1 MRKYIAVIAIE
12 ANDDVE
18 KSEIVG
24 AISLGDAQWRPML
37 YDPNP
42 KARIIGATMMP
53 QVEPVRMRWSVTALG
68 LERREL
74 MVAWDGEQE
83 RGVVSIYDPRP
94 VRGEVDVHSVILT
107 PESMSQ
113 IIRGMA
119 EFPIDMV
126 DVMAARNARARR
138 RGE

>member
-24 AISLGDAQWRPML
+24 AISLGTGT

-42 KARIIGATMMP
+42 RARIIGATMVP

-113 IIRGMA
+113 IIRGIA

-126 DVMAARNARARR
+126 DVMAARVARARR

>member
-18 KSEIVG
+18 KSRIVES
-24 AISLGDAQWRPML
+24 ISCGPYGNT

-42 KARIIGATMMP
+42 TVRIIGATLQP

-94 VRGEVDVHSVILT
+94 IRGEVDVHSVILT

-113 IIRGMA
+113 IIRGIA

-126 DVMAARNARARR
+126 DVMAARVARARR